1 MGDIPAQD
9 KRLGLR
15 GTRLGGRFV
24 TKYTPD
30 LALEMCEAIAEG
42 ATLKGLC
49 EGEPDKYPSRS
60 TFNRWVVQYPE
71 LSRAYAAARELSAH
85 SFEEEALDIARVL
98 AKDGVDFTSTKV
110 RAYDTAIGQMRWS
123 ASRRNPKTYSERGSV
138 QITVPIQI
146 NTSLDL
152 GDGGMLGADHP
163 DIYKLES
170 VVGYKEVDDAE
181 LMQADTPV
189 LAPPQP
195 NGVRKESRE
204 SRMRRKLDGELP
216 IPEGRGGW

>member
-1 MGDIPAQD
+1 MADYPQQD
-9 KRLGLR
+9 RDLGLR
-15 GTRLGGRFV
+15 KTRLGGRFV
-24 TKYTPD
+24 TTYTPE
-30 LALEMCEAIAEG
+30 LALEMCEQIAEG

-49 EGEPDKYPSRS
+49 EGNPDKYPSRS

-85 SFEEEALDIARVL
+85 SFEEEALDIARTL
-98 AKDGVDFTSTKV
+98 AAEGRDFTSTKV
-110 RAYDTAIGQMRWS
+110 RAFDTAIGQLRWS

-152 GDGGMLGADHP
+152 GDGGMLGVDHP
-163 DIYKLES
+163 DIYKLEA
-170 VVGYKEVDDAE
+170 VTGYKEVDDAE
-181 LMQADTPV
+181 LMQADAPV

-195 NGVRKESRE
+195 NGVRKETRE
-204 SRMRRKLDGELP
+204 ERIRKRLDGELP
-216 IPEGRGGW
+216 VPEGRGW